1 MRMTQLE
8 KMLEQYVQERS
19 ELQDELLR
27 LTQKLSS
34 TKRGKGKI
42 RRSIRKIKSALR
54 KIERLIKQT
63 QRKVTKE
70 GKTEVQQTLANQGI
84 DSRANQIQGIASI
97 TGEVAKGVSSVM
109 GGVGA
114 SALTQQTRNETSDE
128 NLKKGINPLFI
139 VGGLGLV
146 AFMMMKKK

>member
-1 MRMTQLE
+1 MTQLE
-8 KMLEQYVQERS
+8 KMLEQYVGERS

-34 TKRGKGKI
+34 TKKGKGKV
-42 RRSIRKIKSALR
+42 RRAIRKIKSALR

-97 TGEVAKGVSSVM
+97 TGEVAKGVTAVM
-109 GGVGA
+109 GGGVGA
-114 SALTQQTRNETSDE
+114 SALTQQTRSETSDE
-128 NLKKGINPLFI
+128 NLSKGINPMFI
-139 VGGLGLV
+139 VGGIGLL